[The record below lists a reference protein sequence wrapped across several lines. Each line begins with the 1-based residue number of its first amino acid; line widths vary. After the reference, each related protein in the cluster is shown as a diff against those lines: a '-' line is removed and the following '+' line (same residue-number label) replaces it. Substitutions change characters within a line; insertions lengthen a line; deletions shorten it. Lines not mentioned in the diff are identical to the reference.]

1 MNKQI
6 LQDTLREW
14 HSKTPDDVHGVGR
27 SYKVKNGVRTNELCV
42 VFLVLHKKPLAELRS
57 EEILPTSL
65 VIDNETI
72 STDVIEIP
80 RFRALGSRS
89 EARINCRNP
98 PATTNRARHRPLVGG
113 ISIGAYD
120 RGGTGTLGGMFRDK
134 EDGSVVGLTNS
145 HVVTP
150 FIDGC
155 TWSSHKNYEDFYV
168 WDIENKRMEQPGK
181 VDDEFPS
188 QPWWEPLYPSTGIV
202 GNIKRYYPLT
212 TYYETVV
219 DHTVNPNREYLVF
232 PESGE
237 VNYMDAAVIGFNS
250 DTSLIGPHSG
260 SQLGPPR
267 YLKGIYRSTNTTPI
281 QIWPVEPHCETW
293 YYYQDVPD
301 EQTGGNCGYHTG
313 QTVVI
318 SDHKG
323 NTAANGTWKITSIAP
338 NARYPYD
345 YQQGFYGGFTLN
357 GSIGN
362 GVGTATGTIHR
373 QPWGGSV
380 AAYPVATTAEIDSLV
395 SNTFSS
401 NNRNKLVISGRTSG
415 YSGNTAQAEYEYIM
429 EDIHYGEEGD
439 YNNVT
444 LDCNIYAGIDNLIL
458 QVSYG
463 RTIYNPDLVF
473 ADQIL
478 IGYGDKWFP
487 EPPEPGE
494 PPDPN
499 PGSSLGPIRP
509 GDSGS
514 IVLADFN
521 GVLKIVGLVFAGSD
535 ISGIMNRIDHVMR
548 LLNLEALGSGSMAS
562 NNPPSNWSFI
572 DLPSPYHQRGSNTA
586 SATITHNGLKYW
598 ECGKLPNGN
607 TKYVTY
613 TSRPSP
619 SPPHN
624 VVGVRGNGQVTLS
637 WDVPYSNGGSP
648 ITDYIVKYSSG
659 GGVAGSWKKF
669 SDPVSPATS
678 LTVTGLTNG
687 TSYVFKVIA
696 RNAFGIGPA
705 SANSAPVRPATVPGS
720 PMGVLAVRGNSS
732 LVVSWVAPVSDGG
745 SPITDYAVD
754 YSSSNGVAGSWA
766 RFTDLVSPATS
777 CVVTGLTNGTA
788 YVFQVTAGN
797 TAGWSA
803 VSAQSLPVT
812 PTALITVPG
821 RPTVVVA
828 VRGDARLAV
837 TWTAPA
843 SNGGSAITDYLVKYS
858 SNNGAA
864 GSWKRYMP
872 SSPITAT
879 SCTVTGLTNGTAY
892 VIKVIARNAVGI
904 SLPSVNSV
912 PVTPATTA
920 TDSTIPSFTTTVTS
934 IPLVFAAPITGF
946 SVSHLSLFRNGSLIS
961 LRGTTITG
969 SGASYVIHLPPLA
982 TNLKGSYRLDVSG
995 LSGMPAPY
1003 SYYFNRI

>member
-27 SYKVKNGVRTNELCV
+27 SYKITNGVRTNELCV

-72 STDVIEIP
+72 STDVIEAP
-80 RFRALGSRS
+80 RFLALSSRS
-89 EARINCRNP
+89 DAGTNCRNP

-113 ISIGAYD
+113 ISISADD
-120 RGGTGTLGGMFRDK
+120 RGGTGTLGGLFRDK
-134 EDGSVVGLTNS
+134 EDGSVVGLTNA
-145 HVVTP
+145 HVVTTS
-150 FIDGC
+150 IVNC
-155 TWSSHKNYEDFYV
+155 TWSSHKNSEDFYG

-181 VDDEFPS
+181 ADDEFPT
-188 QPWWEPLYPSTGIV
+188 QQWWESLYPSTGII

-212 TYYETVV
+212 TYIEMAV
-219 DHTVNPNREYLVF
+219 DNLNRPILVF

-237 VNYMDAAVIGFNS
+237 INYIDAAVVGFNS
-250 DTSLIGPHSG
+250 DASLIGPRSG

-281 QIWPVEPHCETW
+281 QIWPVEPYCEPW
-293 YYYQDVPD
+293 PYYQQDPD
-301 EQTGGNCGYHTG
+301 EGTGGNCGYHTG

-318 SDHKG
+318 SGHTG

-345 YQQGFYGGFTLN
+345 HQEGFYGGFTLN

-362 GVGTATGTIHR
+362 GVGTATGTINR
-373 QPWGGSV
+373 QPWGGNV
-380 AAYPVATTAEIDSLV
+380 AAYPVATTAEIDNLV

-401 NNRNKLVISGRTSG
+401 NNRNKLVISGRTTG
-415 YSGNTAQAEYEYIM
+415 YSGNTAQAEVDYII
-429 EDIHYGEEGD
+429 EDTFYGEEGN

-444 LDCNIYAGIDNLIL
+444 IDCNIYAGIDNLML
-458 QVSYG
+458 SVRYG
-463 RTIYNPDLVF
+463 GTDPDLVY
-473 ADQIL
+473 ADQIV
-478 IGYGDKWFP
+478 IAYGDKWFP
-487 EPPEPGE
+487 EPLEPGE
-494 PPDPN
+494 APDPN
-499 PGSSLGPIRP
+499 PGRSQGPIKP

-521 GVLKIVGLVFAGSD
+521 GVLKIVGLVFAGGS
-535 ISGIMNRIDHVMR
+535 ITGIMSRIDHVMR
-548 LLNLEALGSGSMAS
+548 LLNLEALGSGSMTS

-572 DLPSPYHQRGSNTA
+572 DLPSPYHELGSNTA
-586 SATITHNGLKYW
+586 IATITHNGLKYW
-598 ECGKLPNGN
+598 ECGKLTNGN

-613 TSRPSP
+613 THKLSP

-624 VVGVRGNGQVTLS
+624 VVAVRGNGQVTLS
-637 WDVPYSNGGSP
+637 WDAPYSNGGSP
-648 ITDYIVKYSSG
+648 ITDYIVKYSSN
-659 GGVAGSWKKF
+659 GGVAGSWKNF
-669 SDPVSPATS
+669 VHPVSTVPS

-687 TSYVFKVIA
+687 RPYVFKILA
-696 RNAFGIGPA
+696 KNAFGIGLA
-705 SANSAPVRPATVPGS
+705 SANSAPATPATVPGS
-720 PMGVLAVRGNSS
+720 P
-732 LVVSWVAPVSDGG
+732 
-745 SPITDYAVD
+745 
-754 YSSSNGVAGSWA
+754 
-766 RFTDLVSPATS
+766 
-777 CVVTGLTNGTA
+777 TA
-788 YVFQVTAGN
+788 
-797 TAGWSA
+797 
-803 VSAQSLPVT
+803 
-812 PTALITVPG
+812 
-821 RPTVVVA
+821 VVA
-828 VRGDARLAV
+828 VSGNTQLAV

-843 SNGGSAITDYLVKYS
+843 STGGSAITDYLVKYS
-858 SNNGAA
+858 SNGGSTWTNFVHPVSTVPSLTVTGLTNGTAYVIKVIARNAIGISLPSVNSAPATPAATVPGRPTSVVAVRGNASLAVTWVAPASNGGSNIIEYIVKYSSNNGAA
-864 GSWKRYMP
+864 GSWTRYMP

-892 VIKVIARNAVGI
+892 VIKVIAKNAVGI

-912 PVTPATTA
+912 PVTPATA
-920 TDSTIPSFTTTVTS
+920 TNSLIPSFATPVTS

-946 SVSHLSLFRNGSLIS
+946 SVSHLSLFRNGSLVS

-969 SGASYVIHLPPLA
+969 SGASYVIHLPSLA
-982 TNLKGSYRLDVSG
+982 TNLKGSYRLDANG
-995 LSGMPAPY
+995 LGWMLAPY